1 MVPVPPHIT
10 KTSRRNPNV
19 FHTRRSLL
27 PTLGLLVFIVPLTAQ
42 APQRPSAPRI
52 PAPFTDEASPFHRLA
67 LPTAT
72 NIRTGSGKPGK
83 AYWQQRTD
91 YVISATLDT
100 VAKALTGDEK
110 IVYTNNSPDTL
121 RYVWLQLDQDL
132 FRQDSRGALIFDQS
146 ARFGTAGANGGFG
159 LTRVAVRLMP
169 TAPRGTAGSF
179 APVTPELNGTMMRLD
194 LPRPLP
200 PGAKLQIDVAWRFPF
215 GPNANRMGVESVD
228 GNDVYEVAQWY
239 PRMAVYD
246 DVRGWNTEQ
255 YYGQGE
261 FYLEYGSFDVHLTV
275 PTDMLVGATGVLT
288 DPGSVLTPV
297 QRQRLAAARRSSTT
311 VIIRGKD
318 EIGPAS
324 RPSAVGGT
332 LTWHFTADSVRD
344 FAWAA
349 ARHFIWDAVGAD
361 SGRVLAQS
369 FYPPSADSTWR
380 RSSEYVKHAVEFY
393 GARWLRFPYPTM
405 TNINGIEGGMEYPMI
420 VFCHNRT
427 DPVGLFSV
435 TDHEVGH
442 SWWPM
447 IVGSNERLYPWMDE
461 GFNTYQ
467 NYYSWLD
474 FYGTPPT
481 SRGSVE
487 TVVAFEL
494 SGGEQPALTPADR
507 TAGLGMVAYRKPGFG
522 MRLLRDQILPPGR
535 FDGAMREYARRWAFK
550 HPTPADYFRTI
561 EDYAGEDL
569 SWFWQGWFYTTGT
582 LDQAVDS
589 VTTVADNGRQ
599 RIYLRNV
606 GPLVMPVALG
616 IGYDDGTTE
625 KVTLPVEVWFFGN
638 NYFYVVSSPKK
649 ITTVTVDPD
658 SAYPDVDRGNNTWRS
673 RATP

>member
-1 MVPVPPHIT
+1 VPP
-10 KTSRRNPNV
+10 
-19 FHTRRSLL
+19 
-27 PTLGLLVFIVPLTAQ
+27 
-42 APQRPSAPRI
+42 
-52 PAPFTDEASPFHRLA
+52 PFTDEASPFHRLH
-67 LPTAT
+67 LPAGT

-83 AYWQQRTD
+83 EYWQQRAD
-91 YVISATLDT
+91 YTISASLDT
-100 VAKALTGDEK
+100 ATKSLTGEER
-110 IVYTNNSPDTL
+110 IVYHNNSPDTL
-121 RYVWLQLDQDL
+121 RYVWMQLDQNL

-146 ARFGTAGANGGFG
+146 SRFGTAGANGGFG
-159 LTRVAVRLMP
+159 LSGVGVRQLPASTRA
-169 TAPRGTAGSF
+169 TAGTF
-179 APVTPELNGTMMRLD
+179 VPVTPVVNGTMMRLD

-200 PGAKLQIDVAWRFPF
+200 PGAGLQIDVAWRFPF
-215 GPNANRMGVESVD
+215 GANANRMGIESVD
-228 GNDVYEVAQWY
+228 GNDIYEVAQWY

-261 FYLEYGSFDVHLTV
+261 FYLEYGSFDVSLTV
-275 PTDMLVGATGVLT
+275 PTDMPIGATGVLT
-288 DPGSVLTPV
+288 DPASVLTPL
-297 QRQRLAAARRSSTT
+297 QRQRLAAAKRSRTT

-324 RPSAVGGT
+324 RPSTAGGT

-369 FYPPSADSTWR
+369 FYPPSADSIWR

-393 GARWLRFPYPTM
+393 GTRWLPFPYPVM
-405 TNINGIEGGMEYPMI
+405 TNINGVEGGMEYPMI

-427 DPVGLFSV
+427 EPVGLFSV

-461 GFNTYQ
+461 GFNTFQ

-474 FYGTPPT
+474 FYGTPPVT
-481 SRGSVE
+481 RGTTE

-494 SGGEQPALTPADR
+494 SGDEQPIATPPDR
-507 TAGLGMVAYRKPGFG
+507 TGGLGMVAYRKPGYG
-522 MRLLRDQILPPGR
+522 LRVLREQVLPAGR
-535 FDGAMREYARRWAFK
+535 FDAAMREYARRWAFK
-550 HPTPADYFRTI
+550 HPTPADFFRTI
-561 EDYAGEDL
+561 EDYTGEEL
-569 SWFWQGWFYTTGT
+569 SWFWHGWFYTTGT

-589 VTTVADNGRQ
+589 VTTVAANGRQ
-599 RIYLRNV
+599 RIWLRNL

-616 IGYDDGTTE
+616 LGYDDGTTE
-625 KVTLPVEVWFFGN
+625 KVTLPVEVWFYGN
-638 NYFYVVSSPKK
+638 NYFYVVSDPRKLTS
-649 ITTVTVDPD
+649 VTVDPEN
-658 SAYPDVDRGNNTWRS
+658 AFPDVDRSNNAWRKS
-673 RATP
+673 ATP